1 MELDEVDRKLISLL
15 RRDGRLTYKALG
27 EAVGYTIMG
36 VKRRMER
43 LLGEGVIHITALENM
58 RELNYHAALLLL
70 EVGDRETL
78 REMLRRFERCPR
90 VVYIFTLLAGYN
102 LAALMIAENL
112 ETLKSEAW
120 ERCSLR
126 SHPGIRRSEFYPIGE
141 IYYTPHLP
149 VRVELMEG
157 SAEEAPCGVNCGA
170 CERYRAERCLG
181 CPATRY
187 YRGR

>member
-1 MELDEVDRKLISLL
+1 MELDGVDGRLISLL
-15 RRDGRLTYKALG
+15 RQDGRLTYKALG

-36 VKRRMER
+36 VKRRVER
-43 LLGEGVIHITALENM
+43 LLEEDVIHIAALENV
-58 RELNYHAALLLL
+58 RKLGYHAAFLLL
-70 EVGDRETL
+70 EIGDRETL
-78 REMLRRFERCPR
+78 REMLRRFEGCPR
-90 VVYIFTLLAGYN
+90 VIYLFTLLAGYN
-102 LAALMIAENL
+102 LAALVIAENL
-112 ETLKSEAW
+112 ETLESEAW

-141 IYYTPHLP
+141 IYYSPHLP

-157 SAEEAPCGVNCGA
+157 DAEEAPCGVNCGA

-181 CPATRY
+181 CPATRH